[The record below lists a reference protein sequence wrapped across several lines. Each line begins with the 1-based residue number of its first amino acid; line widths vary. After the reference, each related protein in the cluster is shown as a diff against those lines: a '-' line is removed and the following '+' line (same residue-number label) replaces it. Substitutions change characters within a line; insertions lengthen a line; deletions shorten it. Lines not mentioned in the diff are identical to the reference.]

1 MKPLTDKPSSDFFLL
16 LLLFFAPQAEL
27 MDQRP
32 KPPLLEGSVPT
43 LFGHNNFRSKVKKR
57 VVSEERKKRKEKDEV
72 TGPVLLFLVFFL
84 EKFLF
89 NPLLYTS
96 LSTDMEN

>member
-1 MKPLTDKPSSDFFLL
+1 
-16 LLLFFAPQAEL
+16 

-43 LFGHNNFRSKVKKR
+43 LFSHNNFRSKVKKR

-84 EKFLF
+84 EKKFLF

-96 LSTDMEN
+96 LSTDMEY